1 MCRIFGFKSCARMSF
16 MILLKPHSGR
26 NLVLELNVK
35 MLSSNQI
42 AGFLNFNISKN
53 IAGIK
58 WIFTMYV
65 HIY

>member
-1 MCRIFGFKSCARMSF
+1 MCRFFGFQSCARMSF
-16 MILLKPHSGR
+16 IILLKLHSGR

-35 MLSSNQI
+35 MLPGNQI
-42 AGFLNFNISKN
+42 VGFLNFNISKS

-58 WIFTMYV
+58 WIFNMYV